1 MANTTL
7 GFHVMTKSN
16 KLDIKTTTIKFC
28 WCHLGKVARF
38 IYLCS
43 QSHIRTMKHC
53 PSPKSLLSSTDLVLK
68 VPAHLLWMTD

>member
-7 GFHVMTKSN
+7 RFHGMTKSN
-16 KLDIKTTTIKFC
+16 KRDIKTTTIKSC

-38 IYLCS
+38 IYLRS

-53 PSPKSLLSSTDLVLK
+53 PSPKPLLSSGDLVLK
-68 VPAHLLWMTD
+68 VPSHLLWMTD